1 MKKTLLYLM
10 GAVVF
15 TLAACSS
22 SQQPQANATL
32 APVPAEYAG
41 KTNPLGTDSAAAG
54 AEVFRNNCEVCHGQ
68 QGHGDGPAG
77 ASLDPAPKNLPELST
92 TVTDDYLF
100 WRISTGK
107 DGTSIVAW
115 KGVLTEE
122 QIWQVIS
129 FIHTLKQNDLAGTLE
144 RKQAATSC
152 CA

>member
-10 GAVVF
+10 SAIVL
-15 TLAACSS
+15 TLAACNS
-22 SQQPQANATL
+22 SQQSQANATL
-32 APVPAEYAG
+32 DRVPVEYAG
-41 KTNPLGTDSAAAG
+41 KTNPLGTESAVAG
-54 AEVFRNNCEVCHGQ
+54 AEVFRNNCEVCHGP

-92 TVTDDYLF
+92 IVADDYLF

-107 DGTSIVAW
+107 DGTSMVAW

-129 FIHTLKQNDLAGTLE
+129 FIHTLQ
-144 RKQAATSC
+144 
-152 CA
+152 

>member
-1 MKKTLLYLM
+1 MKKTLLYLITS
-10 GAVVF
+10 VIVF

-41 KTNPLGTDSAAAG
+41 KSNPLGMESAVVG
-54 AEVFRNNCEVCHGQ
+54 AEVFKNNCEVCHGP

-77 ASLDPAPKNLPELST
+77 ASLDPVPKNLPELSIIA
-92 TVTDDYLF
+92 TDDYLF

-107 DGTSIVAW
+107 DGTSMVAW

-129 FIHTLKQNDLAGTLE
+129 FIHTLQ
-144 RKQAATSC
+144 
-152 CA
+152 